1 MKKFYLLP
9 FLIFASCLSEEN
21 VDLGTSDTFI
31 RYFNGGANDVAV
43 ALNETSD
50 QGFIVLANSELE
62 DGRTKIKLIKTDAAG
77 NKEWS
82 RTYPETD
89 PDQNLNRKGRGL
101 LLTADGGYV
110 ITGEDID
117 PSGKQQ
123 LYVLFVNA
131 SGQVTSEKQFTTTEN
146 ITGIAIIENKATPT
160 SPSYLI
166 LANNLDSDENN
177 MVVAQINKSNLSIV
191 WTRSYGS
198 GEATNLVN
206 KIYLDTNNKLIWGG
220 TVTRQELADVR
231 LVRAIQDRQNT
242 DFDMPIGKPDK
253 NEEGKDLCRFGFG
266 YAVTGLTDD
275 TASGEDNI
283 IVQRLAEDGTILFSF
298 QYPVT
303 TVVDGQEV
311 AVPGDKEGNA
321 ITATHDGGLFIA
333 GTVES
338 DPGTG
343 FGEGAK
349 DYYLIKTNGNGTVIW
364 QKSIGSRFEDESVAV
379 VQASDGSLVLC
390 GNTILAGL
398 SSVMLMKMRADGSL
412 E

>member
-9 FLIFASCLSEEN
+9 FLFFASCLSEEN

-43 ALNETSD
+43 ALSETSD
-50 QGFIVLANSELE
+50 QGFIILANSELE

-82 RTYPETD
+82 RVYPESD
-89 PDQNLNRKGRGL
+89 PDQNLNRNGRGL

-110 ITGEDID
+110 ITGADID
-117 PSGKQQ
+117 PSGKSQ

-131 SGQVTSEKQFTTTEN
+131 GGQMTSEKIYPTTES
-146 ITGIAIIENKATPT
+146 IEGIALLENKVTT
-160 SPSYLI
+160 PSYLV
-166 LANNLDSDENN
+166 LANVLDSDENN
-177 MVVAQINKSNLSIV
+177 MYVAQINKSDLSIA

-220 TVTRQELADVR
+220 TVTRQDLADVR

-275 TASGEDNI
+275 TTTGEDNI

-303 TVVDGQEV
+303 TVFEGQEV
-311 AVPGDKEGNA
+311 NVPGDKEGNA

-343 FGEGAK
+343 FGEGDT
-349 DYYLIKTNGNGTVIW
+349 DYYLIKTNGNGAVMW
-364 QKSIGSRFEDESVAV
+364 QKPIGSRFEDVSVAV
-379 VQASDGSLVLC
+379 VQASDGSLILC
-390 GNTILAGL
+390 GTTELANL
-398 SSVMLMKMRADGSL
+398 KSVMLMKMKADGSL